1 MSDNTVTV
9 RRAVAADEAA
19 LLEIELTAWDA
30 TSGFPSLTAGDRTT
44 FFAER
49 YGPDAFLVAE
59 LAGRLVGYIRL
70 QDKYPFPEGA
80 GVLSINGL
88 AVAPEAR
95 GQGIGSVLMDAV
107 TAEAKRRGARKIT
120 LHVHGV
126 NTVARRLY
134 ERHGYVVEGT
144 HPREFLID
152 GQYVDAVDLALFL

>member
-1 MSDNTVTV
+1 MSDNSVTV
-9 RRAVAADEAA
+9 RRAVASDEAA

-95 GQGIGSVLMDAV
+95 GQGIGSVLMEAV

>member
-1 MSDNTVTV
+1 VSDNSVTV
-9 RRAVAADEAA
+9 RRAVASDEAA

-95 GQGIGSVLMDAV
+95 GQGIGSVLMEAV
-107 TAEAKRRGARKIT
+107 TAEAQRRGARKIT